1 MLFRSPGGLDTV
13 LGDRGSRISGG
24 QRQRIAIARALYD
37 DVDLLILDEATSA
50 LDNITE
56 RAVQGAIDLLKGRIT
71 TITIAHRLSTVRH
84 ADSILV
90 MERGTLVAQ
99 GTWDE
104 LLTTSPAF
112 RAIIEAS
119 PQVEAA

>member
-1 MLFRSPGGLDTV
+1 MLFR
-13 LGDRGSRISGG
+13 SGG